1 MQRYGLFLHFQAK
14 RLFFFEKSERKLQK
28 IAHYTNY

>member
-14 RLFFFEKSERKLQK
+14 RLFFFEKSERKPQK
-28 IAHYTNY
+28 SAYYTNY